1 MISTLTPA
9 PIIAWAICWNRA
21 VSPPAFWM
29 SDRIPAASN
38 AFWSSGAS
46 YNVYRVE
53 DVVSGRITPTEPPAP
68 VAACGAVVGGAL
80 AVAVGGSVS
89 RHRALARC
97 PVAEEPP
104 PPPEPQP
111 ARTSTATVPT
121 TPEENVPRRTDP
133 RARGRAVL

>member
-29 SDRIPAASN
+29 SAPIPAASN
-38 AFWSSGAS
+38 APWSSGAS
-46 YNVYRVE
+46 YSVYRVE
-53 DVVSGRITPTEPPAP
+53 DVVSGRITPTVPPAP
-68 VAACGAVVGGAL
+68 VPGGGAVVGGAL

-97 PVAEEPP
+97 PVADEPP
-104 PPPEPQP
+104 PPPELQP
-111 ARTSTATVPT
+111 ARTSTPTLPT
-121 TPEENVPRRTDP
+121 TPGGKVPRRTDP